1 MEEVAP
7 FSSTYCMTSFDI
19 QSLFTYTPLQE
30 TVSICVDKLFHNE
43 AESTTY
49 LKNLLNLFLELGIL
63 NSLFIFAGKYYKQ
76 IEEVAMGSPL
86 CLTSGNVV
94 CHFEEWYMFNCPND

>member
-49 LKNLLNLFLELGIL
+49 LQNLLNLFW
-63 NSLFIFAGKYYKQ
+63 NWVS
-76 IEEVAMGSPL
+76 
-86 CLTSGNVV
+86 
-94 CHFEEWYMFNCPND
+94 